1 MKDKPDVR
9 AFLDA
14 GEQESATPAAPQ
26 ASPSPAAQGAQG
38 QGVTVT
44 LAPPRQRVQK
54 IFRLRWDISAALKV
68 AAIQESE
75 REDRRVSETEIVER
89 ILKKHFGIK

>member
-26 ASPSPAAQGAQG
+26 ASPSPAAQGA